1 MSGEGDL
8 STCGPGLAATGSI
21 ERSPMKNEEDF
32 TRRERVAGLVLELQ
46 RAASDSSVAVS
57 DLLRKALLAARKLK
71 IIDQEPWIQ
80 SELNGYLIINGNYD
94 ALPKY
99 RFVKSKIE
107 CELCSSSGT
116 EFLDPLLSGR
126 SPSHPNESAADY
138 PCPVPIAEIERT
150 IKGKT
155 PDNYVHLSC
164 PPGVEEVFIETM
176 KLPPSLVQTVQVSRL
191 HGILDAVR
199 KRIEDWTSELEE
211 KGVIVEDPPA
221 HTREGEPVKDM
232 LDISEAADYAGVC
245 TKTIRNWLTQ
255 VDGNKPMIAGV
266 TGKGR
271 LTRIPK
277 KSLTPYIKKVASKNP
292 VKRN

>member
-1 MSGEGDL
+1 MKSGAD
-8 STCGPGLAATGSI
+8 I
-21 ERSPMKNEEDF
+21 
-32 TRRERVAGLVLELQ
+32 VLELQ
-46 RAASDSSVAVS
+46 SEALESSVAVS
-57 DLLRKALLAARKLK
+57 YLLRKALLVARKLK
-71 IIDQEPWIQ
+71 LIEQEPWIQ
-80 SELNGYLIINGNYD
+80 SELNGYLIINRNYD
-94 ALPKY
+94 VLPKY
-99 RFVKSKIE
+99 RLVKSKIE

-116 EFLDPLLSGR
+116 EYHDPLLSGR
-126 SPSHPNESAADY
+126 SPSHPNESTAYY

-199 KRIEDWTSELEE
+199 KKIEDWTSELEE
-211 KGVIVEDPPA
+211 NGTIVEQPSA
-221 HTREGEPVKDM
+221 HTGEGEPAKEM
-232 LDISEAADYAGVC
+232 LDISEAAKHSHVS
-245 TKTIRNWLTQ
+245 TRTIRNWLTK
-255 VDGNKPMIAGV
+255 VDGDKPMLAGV

-271 LTRIPK
+271 LKRIPK
-277 KSLTPYIKKVASKNP
+277 RSLTPYIKKDVPKQP

>member
-1 MSGEGDL
+1 MKSGAD
-8 STCGPGLAATGSI
+8 I
-21 ERSPMKNEEDF
+21 
-32 TRRERVAGLVLELQ
+32 VLELQ
-46 RAASDSSVAVS
+46 SEASSSSVAVS
-57 DLLRKALLAARKLK
+57 DLLRKALLVARKLK

-80 SELNGYLIINGNYD
+80 SELEGYLAINGNYD

-176 KLPPSLVQTVQVSRL
+176 KLPPSLVQTVQASRL
-191 HGILDAVR
+191 TSILDAVR
-199 KRIEDWTSELEE
+199 NKILDWTSELEE
-211 KGVIVEDPPA
+211 NGAGRMGKHRKAV
-221 HTREGEPVKDM
+221 TFK
-232 LDISEAADYAGVC
+232 EAAVICGVNERTVKNWEAGKSTPTDWPGRADPVALHAFAVTRASQAQ
-245 TKTIRNWLTQ
+245 TK
-255 VDGNKPMIAGV
+255 KA
-266 TGKGR
+266 
-271 LTRIPK
+271 
-277 KSLTPYIKKVASKNP
+277 IKNTARCGDMSSFAAPSK
-292 VKRN
+292 RR